1 VKPDLARAIT
11 PTVVLF
17 DIDGTLVTCGGAG
30 RIAMERAFADQLG
43 SRTVADFGFGGMTDR
58 AIAREGLRRG
68 GLAPAETELDAFL
81 ERYLAYLAEELP
93 RSAGYRVLAGVTT
106 ALDGL
111 EALRDAGQPIAI
123 GLGTGNLERGARLK
137 LEPGSLWHR
146 FTFGGY
152 GSDHEDRALLL
163 ERGAVRGAEALRVA
177 RPGVRVVVIGDTPRD
192 VAAAHAIGAHC
203 IAVASGPFD
212 GPALAAHGPR
222 RVHETLESLALDDL
236 FE

>member
-1 VKPDLARAIT
+1 MTTAPRAVP

-43 SRTVADFGFGGMTDR
+43 TRTVADFGFGGMTDR
-58 AIAREGLRRG
+58 AIAREGLLRG
-68 GLAPAETELDAFL
+68 GLAPEEDELDAFL

-93 RSAGYRVLAGVTT
+93 RSAGYRVLAGVTQ
-106 ALDGL
+106 ALDTL
-111 EALRDAGQPIAI
+111 EALRNEGHPIGI

-146 FTFGGY
+146 FAFGGY
-152 GSDHEDRALLL
+152 GSDHEDRSLLL
-163 ERGAVRGAEALRVA
+163 ERGAARGAEALRVPRESA
-177 RPGVRVVVIGDTPRD
+177 RVVVIGDTPRD

-212 GPALAAHGPR
+212 AAALAAHQPR
-222 RVHETLESLALDDL
+222 KVHTTLESLALDDL
-236 FE
+236 FD